1 VYRFTLAD
9 MKAIKVSEF
18 GGPEVMHL
26 VDLSDPIP
34 NENEELINVTS
45 IGVNYADTHQIEN
58 SYRVPQ
64 TLPLFPGLEVVGTT
78 SSGRRVLASVSGGG
92 YAQKAVANKDYVV
105 DIPKDVSD
113 EQALA
118 TLVQGT
124 TAWHILKTVGHLQ
137 PGESVVIHAAAGGV
151 GSVAIQL
158 AKMWGGK
165 VIAVTSS
172 GGKEKLA
179 KSLGA
184 DVTVDANAVDLQA
197 ALLAANEG
205 KKVDLILEMVGGK
218 TFDASLA
225 VLAPFGRL
233 VTFGSASRKPATP
246 IAPTALLAGTKT
258 VSGFWLGN
266 CFGRRDLINDVIL
279 ELFGLIEAGKLKPV
293 VGPIFPLSQAC
304 DALRAILARKTTG
317 KVTLN
322 PAL

>member
-1 VYRFTLAD
+1 

-18 GGPEVMHL
+18 GGPEVMQL
-26 VDLSDPIP
+26 VDLPDPIP
-34 NENEELINVTS
+34 NENEELINVTA

-64 TLPLFPGLEVVGTT
+64 SLPLFPGLEVVGNTP
-78 SSGRRVLASVSGGG
+78 SGRRVLASVSSGG
-92 YAQKAVANKDYVV
+92 YAQKAVANKDNLV
-105 DIPKDVSD
+105 DIPVDVSD

-118 TLVQGT
+118 MLVQGT

-151 GSVAIQL
+151 GSIAIQL
-158 AKMWGGK
+158 AKMWAGK
-165 VIAVTSS
+165 VIAVTSV
-172 GGKEKLA
+172 GGKDELA

-184 DVTVDANAVDLQA
+184 DKTVDANAEDLQA
-197 ALLAANEG
+197 ALLAANDG
-205 KKVDLILEMVGGK
+205 KRVDLILEMVGGK

-233 VTFGSASRKPATP
+233 VTFGSASRKLATP
-246 IAPTALLAGTKT
+246 IVPTALLAGTKT

-266 CFGRRDLINDVIL
+266 CFGRRDLVNDVIVK
-279 ELFGLIEAGKLKPV
+279 LFALIESGKLKPV
-293 VGPIFPLSQAC
+293 VGPIFGLSQA
-304 DALRAILARKTTG
+304 ATAHRAILTRQTTG

>member
-1 VYRFTLAD
+1 

-18 GGPEVMHL
+18 GGPEVMKL
-26 VDLSDPIP
+26 VDFSDPIP
-34 NENEELINVTS
+34 TENEELINVTS

-78 SSGRRVLASVSGGG
+78 SSGRRVLASVSIGG
-92 YAQKAVANKDYVV
+92 YAQKAVANKDYIV
-105 DIPKDVSD
+105 DIPVNVSD

-118 TLVQGT
+118 MLVQGT

-137 PGESVVIHAAAGGV
+137 LGESVVIHAAAGGV
-151 GSVAIQL
+151 GSIAIQL

-165 VIAVTSS
+165 VIAVTSI
-172 GGKEKLA
+172 GAKEKLA

-184 DVTVDANAVDLQA
+184 DVTVDANAEDLQA
-197 ALLAANEG
+197 ALLAANDG
-205 KKVDLILEMVGGK
+205 KRVDLILEMVGGK

-246 IAPTALLAGTKT
+246 IVPTALLAGTKT

-266 CFGRRDLINDVIL
+266 CFGRRELVNDVIV
-279 ELFGLIEAGKLKPV
+279 ELFALIESGKLKPV
-293 VGPIFPLSQAC
+293 IGPIYPLSQAPE
-304 DALRAILARKTTG
+304 AHRAIVARETMG

>member
-1 VYRFTLAD
+1 

-18 GGPEVMHL
+18 GGPEVMQL
-26 VDLSDPIP
+26 VELPDPIP
-34 NENEELINVTS
+34 GENEELIEVTS

-64 TLPLFPGLEVVGTT
+64 TLPLFPGLEVVGKT
-78 SSGRRVLASVSGGG
+78 SDGRRVLASVAHGG
-92 YAQKAVANKDYVV
+92 YAQKAVANKDYIV
-105 DIPKDVSD
+105 DIPAGVTD
-113 EQALA
+113 EQAIA
-118 TLVQGT
+118 MLVQGT
-124 TAWHILKTVGHLQ
+124 TAWHILKTIGHLQ

-165 VIAVTSS
+165 VIAVTSA
-172 GGKEKLA
+172 GAKEELA

-184 DVTVDANAVDLQA
+184 DATVDANTEDLQA
-197 ALLAANEG
+197 ALLAANDG
-205 KKVDLILEMVGGK
+205 KRVDLILEMVGGK

-246 IAPTALLAGTKT
+246 IVPTALLAGTKT
-258 VSGFWLGN
+258 VAGFWLGN
-266 CFGRRDLINDVIL
+266 CFGRRELVHDVIV
-279 ELFGLIEAGKLKPV
+279 ELFALIAADKLKPV
-293 VGPIFPLSQAC
+293 IGPIFPLSQAV
-304 DALRAILARKTTG
+304 AAHRAIVARETTG

-322 PAL
+322 PAQ

>member
-1 VYRFTLAD
+1 

-18 GGPEVMHL
+18 GGPEVMQL
-26 VDLSDPIP
+26 VDLPDPIP
-34 NENEELINVTS
+34 GEDEELIEVTS

-64 TLPLFPGLEVVGTT
+64 TLPLFPGLEVVGTS
-78 SSGRRVLASVSGGG
+78 SSGRRVLASVAHGG
-92 YAQKAVANKDYVV
+92 YAQKAVANKDYIV
-105 DIPKDVSD
+105 DIPAGVTD

-118 TLVQGT
+118 MLVQGT

-165 VIAVTSS
+165 VIAVTSA
-172 GGKEKLA
+172 GAKEELA

-184 DVTVDANAVDLQA
+184 DATVDANTEDLQA
-197 ALLAANEG
+197 ALLAANDG
-205 KKVDLILEMVGGK
+205 KRVDLILEMVGGK

-246 IAPTALLAGTKT
+246 IVPTALLAGTKT
-258 VSGFWLGN
+258 VAGFWLGN
-266 CFGRRDLINDVIL
+266 CFGRRELVHDVIV
-279 ELFGLIEAGKLKPV
+279 ELFALIAAGKLKPV
-293 VGPIFPLSQAC
+293 IGPIFPLSQA
-304 DALRAILARKTTG
+304 AAAHRAIVARETTG

-322 PAL
+322 PAQ

>member
-1 VYRFTLAD
+1 

-18 GGPEVMHL
+18 GGPEVMKL
-26 VDLSDPIP
+26 VDLPDPIP
-34 NENEELINVTS
+34 MENEELITVTS

-64 TLPLFPGLEVVGTT
+64 TLPLFPGLEVVGRT
-78 SSGRRVLASVSGGG
+78 SSGRRVLASVATGG
-92 YAQKAVANKDYVV
+92 YAQKAVANKDYIV
-105 DIPKDVSD
+105 DIPSDVTD

-118 TLVQGT
+118 MLVQGT

-172 GGKEKLA
+172 GAKEKLA
-179 KSLGA
+179 QSLGA
-184 DVTVDANAVDLQA
+184 DITIDANAEDLQV
-197 ALLAANEG
+197 ALLAANDG
-205 KKVDLILEMVGGK
+205 NRVDLILEMVGGK

-246 IAPTALLAGTKT
+246 IVPTTLLAGTKT
-258 VSGFWLGN
+258 VAGFWLGN
-266 CFGRRDLINDVIL
+266 CFGKKELVNDVIIK
-279 ELFGLIEAGKLKPV
+279 LFALIESGQLKPV
-293 VGPIFPLSQAC
+293 IGPIFPLIQATE
-304 DALRAILARKTTG
+304 AHRAILARETTG

>member
-1 VYRFTLAD
+1 

-18 GGPEVMHL
+18 GGPEVMQL
-26 VDLSDPIP
+26 VDLPDPIP
-34 NENEELINVTS
+34 GEDEELIEVTS

-58 SYRVPQ
+58 SYRVLQ
-64 TLPLFPGLEVVGTT
+64 TLPLFPGLEVVGT
-78 SSGRRVLASVSGGG
+78 SSGRRVLASVAHGG
-92 YAQKAVANKDYVV
+92 YAQKAVANKDYIV
-105 DIPKDVSD
+105 DIPTGVTD

-118 TLVQGT
+118 MLVQGT

-165 VIAVTSS
+165 VIAVTSA
-172 GGKEKLA
+172 GAKEELA

-184 DVTVDANAVDLQA
+184 DATVDANTEDLQA
-197 ALLAANEG
+197 ALLAANDG
-205 KKVDLILEMVGGK
+205 KRVDLILEMVGGK

-246 IAPTALLAGTKT
+246 IVPTALLAGTKT
-258 VSGFWLGN
+258 VAGFWLGN
-266 CFGRRDLINDVIL
+266 CFGRRELVHDVIV
-279 ELFGLIEAGKLKPV
+279 ELFALIAAGKLKPV
-293 VGPIFPLSQAC
+293 IGPIFPLSQA
-304 DALRAILARKTTG
+304 AAAHRAIVARETTG

-322 PAL
+322 PAQ

>member
-1 VYRFTLAD
+1 

-18 GGPEVMHL
+18 GGPEVMQL
-26 VDLSDPIP
+26 VDLPDPIP
-34 NENEELINVTS
+34 AQNEELIGVTS

-58 SYRVPQ
+58 SYRVLQ

-78 SSGRRVLASVSGGG
+78 SSGRRVLASVANGG
-92 YAQKAVANKDYVV
+92 YAQKAVANKDYIV
-105 DIPKDVSD
+105 DIPADVTD

-118 TLVQGT
+118 MLVQGT

-165 VIAVTSS
+165 VIAVTSA
-172 GGKEKLA
+172 GAKAELA

-184 DVTVDANAVDLQA
+184 DVTVDANADDLQA
-197 ALLAANEG
+197 ALLGANDG
-205 KKVDLILEMVGGK
+205 KRVDLILEMVGGK

-246 IAPTALLAGTKT
+246 IVPTALLAGTKT
-258 VSGFWLGN
+258 VAGFWLGN
-266 CFGRRDLINDVIL
+266 CFGRRELVHDVIV
-279 ELFGLIEAGKLKPV
+279 ELFALIESGKLKPV
-293 VGPIFPLSQAC
+293 IGPIYPLSQAPE
-304 DALRAILARKTTG
+304 AHRAIVARETTG

-322 PAL
+322 PAQ

>member
-1 VYRFTLAD
+1 

-18 GGPEVMHL
+18 GGPEVMQL
-26 VDLSDPIP
+26 VDLPDPIP
-34 NENEELINVTS
+34 TDNEELINVTS

-64 TLPLFPGLEVVGTT
+64 ALPLFPGLEVVGTT
-78 SSGRRVLASVSGGG
+78 VSGRRVLASVEKRG
-92 YAQKAVANKDYVV
+92 YAQKAVAKKNYVV
-105 DIPKDVSD
+105 DIPADVTD

-118 TLVQGT
+118 MLVQGT

-151 GSVAIQL
+151 GSIAVQL

-165 VIAVTSS
+165 VIAVTSL
-172 GGKEKLA
+172 GAKAKLA

-184 DVTVDANAVDLQA
+184 DETVDANAEDLQA
-197 ALLAANEG
+197 ALLAANGG
-205 KKVDLILEMVGGK
+205 KRIDLILEMVGGK

-246 IAPTALLAGTKT
+246 IVPTALLAGTKT

-266 CFGRRDLINDVIL
+266 CFGRQDLVNDVIVG
-279 ELFGLIEAGKLKPV
+279 LFALIGSGKLRPV
-293 VGPIFPLSQAC
+293 IGPIFPLSQA
-304 DALRAILARKTTG
+304 AMAHRAILARETTG